1 MSKASINILVLFSA
15 TIVLTLGCAPSHS
28 VESDLVNASIEAH
41 GGYET
46 YLNLKDFNYLKITLT
61 PRPDGASQD
70 TLLQAISLPR
80 LDETYLRYHKDN
92 LNYEIHQ
99 YGATTELLIEGLSNK
114 DSLLIAEHRRIV
126 DGANFVFFQPFKLKD
141 RKAQLYYQGIID
153 LPLAEQTIR
162 VHHLK
167 AAFEGSSDTW
177 HFLLD
182 TEDHRVVANAVDH
195 NGKMSL
201 ITNDAMQWHQG
212 LLVHKART
220 SYLSKEDFE
229 LIRPQAFYEYE
240 MVSQ

>member
-1 MSKASINILVLFSA
+1 MCKAGINILVLFTASFML
-15 TIVLTLGCAPSHS
+15 ILGCAPSHS
-28 VESDLVNASIEAH
+28 VESDLVNASIETH
-41 GGYET
+41 GGYEA
-46 YLNLKDFNYLKITLT
+46 YLNLKDFNYLKTTLT
-61 PRPDGASQD
+61 PRPEGTSQD

-80 LDETYLRYHKDN
+80 FDETYLRYQKDN

-99 YGATTELLIEGLSNK
+99 YGATTELLKEGITIK
-114 DSLLIAEHRRIV
+114 DSLLISEHRHII

-141 RKAQLYYQGIID
+141 RKAQFRYQGVID
-153 LPLAEQTIR
+153 LPFAEQTIR

-167 AAFEGSSDTW
+167 VAFEGSSDTW
-177 HFLLD
+177 HFFLD

-220 SYLSKEDFE
+220 SYLSNLDFE
-229 LIRPQAFYEYE
+229 LIRPQASYEYE
-240 MVSQ
+240 MVSE